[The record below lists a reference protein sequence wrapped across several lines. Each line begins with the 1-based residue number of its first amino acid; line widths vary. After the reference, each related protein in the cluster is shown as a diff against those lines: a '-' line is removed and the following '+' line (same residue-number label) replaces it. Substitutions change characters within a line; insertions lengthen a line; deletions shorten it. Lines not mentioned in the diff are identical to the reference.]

1 MKMAEQFIEKFQEQV
16 TFLKQRKL
24 TPSTL
29 ALKGIYLSKQT
40 LTKLKKWNE
49 VKEFQAVTEEVHF
62 FKNVKSVPMSYLI
75 FFTEMQM
82 CELRK
87 PKAGLQFQTSF
98 FKKELKRINKFF
110 YRYSELS
117 NYMETGQSYLDQ
129 QFFSKTQHPVEVIRP
144 LINYTQFSEFET
156 SHDLLWA
163 KIKAMHKLIDYI
175 RHSLE
180 KLHRK
185 KLPIEEGQGY
195 QLKWTAS
202 KVAMTELV
210 YALYSARAVNSGN
223 ADIKQ
228 IAGAFQNVFQIDLG
242 DLYHTY
248 GEIRARKIQ
257 PTKFIDHLKIALKQ
271 RMYDAD
277 E

>member
-1 MKMAEQFIEKFQEQV
+1 MKRAEQFIKNFQEQV
-16 TFLKQRKL
+16 ACLKQKRL

-29 ALKGIYLSKQT
+29 ALKGIYLSKRT
-40 LTKLKKWNE
+40 LTQLKKWNE
-49 VKEFQAVTEEVHF
+49 EKEFEAVTDEVHF
-62 FKNVKSVPMSYLI
+62 FKNLKPVPMSYLI
-75 FFTEMQM
+75 FFTEMRM

-98 FKKELKRINKFF
+98 FKKELKTINKFF
-110 YRYSELS
+110 YRYSEFS
-117 NYMETGQSYLDQ
+117 NYMETEQSYLDQ
-129 QFFSKTQHPVEVIRP
+129 QFFSKTPHATELIRP

-175 RHSLE
+175 KHALE
-180 KLHRK
+180 NLHK
-185 KLPIEEGQGY
+185 EKFPIEGEQAY
-195 QLKWTAS
+195 NLKWTAS

-210 YALYSARAVNSGN
+210 YALYSAQAVNSGK
-223 ADIKQ
+223 ADLKE
-228 IAGAFQNVFQIDLG
+228 IAGAFQNIFQIDLG

-248 GEIRARKIQ
+248 GEIRARKMEH
-257 PTKFIDHLKIALKQ
+257 TKFIDHLKIALQQ
-271 RMYDAD
+271 RMYEAD